1 MAGSGVFQG
10 FVFLTIFMQVD
21 SDERVG
27 LDIPLRSIF
36 KPSWPATSHAPT
48 VVGKAENFHR
58 GQLLARRQRFTHA
71 DISDDYLTTGKIQ
84 LPWQS
89 SARTIFKAQSANFLA
104 V

>member
-1 MAGSGVFQG
+1 MFPG

-71 DISDDYLTTGKIQ
+71 DISDDYLTTGKNSTA
-84 LPWQS
+84 LAKFR
-89 SARTIFKAQSANFLA
+89 ARTIFKAQSANFLA